1 MVISRTR
8 SEGLILWDHSLV
20 QMVEMASLVAKPST
34 KGNNGLPRIGF
45 SRPMRSK
52 QAAWRKSTA

>member
-20 QMVEMASLVAKPST
+20 HRADIGTHNGNATNGTMTSRNMESTFSAAKPR
-34 KGNNGLPRIGF
+34 P
-45 SRPMRSK
+45 SR
-52 QAAWRKSTA
+52 RKSTA